1 MNKETLEQIIKVA
14 ENDLNNINNYTTRD
28 RVKDAAKKAL
38 HRQTTNRDP
47 LFWPAGM
54 LMLGLSEAALSPS
67 GSVSKMISTDLQKEM
82 INSLETYIKRWI
94 KKGKEVSFVDDSISG
109 IAMVHLYEATGEKL
123 YHHGAAKIANFLSQ
137 TMKDDNECIIYNPS
151 KGNDLV
157 YADGAGQS
165 AMFLS
170 RYGKVFHKR
179 NAIALAAKQLIGFHQ
194 YGFDKKSG
202 LPYHA
207 FSLSRDQKEGIIG
220 WGRAVGWLMMGYSE
234 ILSNICRIEDDS
246 STPIDASIVKNTAEK
261 LMAEFYNLI
270 KVTLEYQRPDG
281 GFSWL
286 LPAVDG
292 PADTSATA
300 MIVYSMANWLRSGIF
315 ITHAADLSEDVK
327 KAVLEARSFLLANTE
342 NGSVNASLS
351 SCEDLAVHRQIYG
364 HYPWGQGCSLAA
376 LSIIED

>member
-1 MNKETLEQIIKVA
+1 MNAEILNQIIKVT
-14 ENDLNNINNYTTRD
+14 ESDLKNINNYTPKD
-28 RVKDAAKKAL
+28 MVKDAAKRAL

-54 LMLGLSEAALSPS
+54 LMLGLSEAAFSPS
-67 GSVSKMISTDLQKEM
+67 SSAAKMITDDLKKEM
-82 INSLETYIKRWI
+82 TGTLDAYIKKWI
-94 KKGKEVSFVDDSISG
+94 KSGKEISFVDDSISG
-109 IAMVHLYEATGEKL
+109 IAMIKLYEETGEKL
-123 YHHGAAKIANFLSQ
+123 YHHSAAKIANFLSQ

-170 RYGKVFHKR
+170 RYGRVFHKK
-179 NAIALAAKQLIGFHQ
+179 NAIALASKQLLGFHQ

-207 FSLSRDQKEGIIG
+207 FSSSNESKEGIIG

-234 ILSNICRIEDDS
+234 TLSNICCVDDPS
-246 STPIDASIVKNTAEK
+246 STPIDASIIKSTSEK

-270 KVTLEYQRPDG
+270 KITLEYQRPDG

-286 LPAVDG
+286 IPAVEG
-292 PADTSATA
+292 QADTSATA
-300 MIVYSMANWLRSGIF
+300 MIAYSIANWLRSGMF
-315 ITHAADLSEDVK
+315 HSHAADLSKDAQ
-327 KAVLEARSFLLANTE
+327 KAVLAARSFLLANTE
-342 NGSVNASLS
+342 NGSVSASLS

-364 HYPWGQGCSLAA
+364 HYPWGQGCTLAA